1 MMAAPRQLS
10 NHGFVV
16 GAIVYV
22 AIVVTFVVLG
32 ATNLGRGNDD
42 APPVLPSDFPRPTV
56 TRTVGP

>member
-1 MMAAPRQLS
+1 MTAPRQLTS
-10 NHGFVV
+10 PGFIT

-22 AIVVTFVVLG
+22 TIIVTFVVLG
-32 ATNLGRGNDD
+32 AANFGRGNDD